1 MKITRRQLRKI
12 IQEELEIK
20 DEDDIISQLT
30 KLFDSEK
37 SIFSPQTK
45 RREGG

>member
-37 SIFSPQTK
+37 ELIK
-45 RREGG
+45 RHRR